1 MSLREPGRHAL
12 LFILITIF
20 VDTVAFG
27 IIIPVLPKLIAELGH
42 ASISEAAS
50 YGGLLMFVFALMQFL
65 FAPVIG
71 NLSDRF
77 GRRPVLLVSLAAL
90 GIDYVIMGLAPSL
103 VWLFLGRMVAG
114 VAAATFATA
123 NAYVADITPD
133 DERAA
138 RFGLIGA
145 AWGVGFVLGP
155 AIGGLLGEMDMRLP
169 FFAAAGLAL
178 ANVVYGF
185 VVLPET
191 LGRDKRRPFVLKR
204 ANPLGA
210 IAGLTRYPVIPGLLV
225 AIVLY
230 FIGHDVNPS
239 TWTYYVLHKFQWS
252 EGQIGLALAA
262 VGLSSAVVSGTLVGP
277 IVARLGEAR
286 TAYLGFCMAALSC
299 LGYAFASQGWMIFP
313 SIAVG
318 AFMGL
323 VMPSLRSI
331 MSQMV
336 PEDGQGELQGA
347 IASLMGLT
355 AIFAPLIMTQVFR
368 YFSTQEAAVYFP
380 GASFLLA
387 GALMLLG
394 ALVVMLALRQPAA
407 AATGPSS
414 SEARD
419 V

>member
-1 MSLREPGRHAL
+1 VGQRTPGRHAL

-27 IIIPVLPKLIAELGH
+27 IIIPVLPKLIAELGET
-42 ASISEAAS
+42 AISEAAV

-77 GRRPVLLVSLAAL
+77 GRRPVLLVSLTAL
-90 GIDYVIMGLAPSL
+90 GIDYVIMGFAPSL
-103 VWLFLGRMVAG
+103 VWLFVGRMIAG

-123 NAYVADITPD
+123 NAYIADITSEE
-133 DERAA
+133 ERAA

-155 AIGGLLGEMDMRLP
+155 ALGGLLGELDMRLP

-178 ANVVYGF
+178 ANVVYGL

-191 LGRDKRRPFVLKR
+191 LAEENRRPFVFWR
-204 ANPLGA
+204 ANPVGA
-210 IAGLTRYPVIPGLLV
+210 LASIRGYPLVMGLFGAL
-225 AIVLY
+225 ALY
-230 FIGHDVNPS
+230 FLAHDVNPS
-239 TWTYYVLHKFQWS
+239 TWTYYVIHKFHWS
-252 EGQIGLALAA
+252 GAQIGLALAA
-262 VGLSSAVVSGTLVGP
+262 VGFSGAVVSGTLVGP
-277 IVARLGEAR
+277 MVKRFGEAT
-286 TAYLGFCMAALSC
+286 TAYVGLVLTGVSFV
-299 LGYAFASQGWMIFP
+299 GYALASEGWMLFP
-313 SIAVG
+313 SIVVG

-331 MSQMV
+331 LSQRV

-347 IASLMGLT
+347 IGSLTGLT
-355 AIFAPLIMTQVFR
+355 AIVAPLVMTQVFR
-368 YFSTQEAAVYFP
+368 YFSMESAPVYFP

-387 GALMLLG
+387 GFLMVLAIFVVAVTLG
-394 ALVVMLALRQPAA
+394 RETDS
-407 AATGPSS
+407 ATESLP
-414 SEARD
+414 
-419 V
+419 

>member
-1 MSLREPGRHAL
+1 VIARAPGRHAL

-20 VDTVAFG
+20 ADTVAFG
-27 IIIPVLPKLIAELGH
+27 IIIPVLPKLIAELGDT
-42 ASISEAAS
+42 SISEAAS
-50 YGGLLMFVFALMQFL
+50 YGGLLMFVFAVMQFL

-77 GRRPVLLVSLAAL
+77 GRRPVLLISLAAL

-133 DERAA
+133 EQRAA

-191 LGRDKRRPFVLKR
+191 LARDRRRPFVLKR

-210 IAGLTRYPVIPGLLV
+210 IAGLARYPVIPGLLV

-368 YFSTQEAAVYFP
+368 YFSAQEAGVYFP

-387 GALMLLG
+387 GLLMLLG
-394 ALVVMLALRQPAA
+394 ALVVMAVLRHPSAPPGQ
-407 AATGPSS
+407 PSS
-414 SEARD
+414 ETGD